1 MKVASWKEFAELA
14 GITAIVASLIFVG
27 LQVRQDH
34 RIAVAHVLSQYDA
47 NLIEMSRLVSENRE
61 IWVNGLNGEELSKLD
76 EVTFEAIA
84 DAVDRLHSNR
94 WARSLIIDTLPS
106 ERVAQRY
113 AFNIYAHPGLRT
125 YFNKKTARR
134 RSLRSAFGGSQNFQF
149 YSTVQNYLTKLDSEL
164 PAGADSN
171 TYTLW

>member
-1 MKVASWKEFAELA
+1 MKAASLKESAELA
-14 GITAIVASLIFVG
+14 GIAAIVASLIFVG

-34 RIAVAHVLSQYDA
+34 RIAVAQVLSQYDA
-47 NLIEMSRLVSENRE
+47 NLIEMSRLISENRE

-94 WARSLIIDTLPS
+94 WSRSLIIDTLPS

-113 AFNIYAHPGLRT
+113 AFNIYAYPGLRT

-134 RSLRSAFGGSQNFQF
+134 QSFYSAFGQSDNFEF
-149 YSTVQNYLTKLDSEL
+149 YGMVQNYLTKLDSES
-164 PAGADSN
+164 PPGADSN